1 MIKKLQRKFII
12 SAMAAVTIVLSI
24 IMIIVNSVN
33 YVNIIKSANNLLNIL
48 EDNNGVFPM
57 EEKDN
62 PPAEDNGEKKP
73 PQMDISKEAPFQT
86 RYFTV
91 EITPEGNVYRIDTGK
106 IAAIST
112 ETAKEYALELYNQNK
127 TEGRRDCYIYRAV
140 NLKKATADSSNNTTK
155 VSGDS
160 SNNTTKVSEDSSNN
174 ATKASG
180 DSDTNVE
187 KNSAASGTNA
197 EKNSAAS
204 DTNAEKNSVAGSTNA
219 TEINM
224 DSIAQQNIAN
234 SSQNG
239 NTMYIFLNVENDLK
253 NFYTFLWSSIAVSII
268 GIVFVLILIV
278 VFSKRIVSPMAQSYE
293 KQKIFITDASHEIK
307 TPLAVIEANTEVVE
321 IENGESQWT
330 KSIKEQISRL
340 SELTEKLVFLAKMDE
355 ERNTFVMTEFS
366 LSKLAQEVTEGFN
379 GMAKAQNKKYTVS
392 IASDISIKAD
402 EKAIKQLL
410 SILIENAFKY
420 SDKEGNIAVTVKKNG
435 KYKEIE
441 VRNTADNLKK
451 GDLSILFER
460 FYRLDSSRNSNTGGS
475 GIGLSIAKAI
485 VEAHKGK
492 IKAYSLDGKE
502 IVLKVSMDI

>member
-1 MIKKLQRKFII
+1 MIKRLQRKFII

-24 IMIIVNSVN
+24 IMIIINGVN

-62 PPAEDNGEKKP
+62 PHAEDKDEKKP
-73 PQMDISKEAPFQT
+73 PKMDISKEAPFQT

-140 NLKKATADSSNNTTK
+140 NLKKAAT
-155 VSGDS
+155 
-160 SNNTTKVSEDSSNN
+160 DSSNN
-174 ATKASG
+174 ATKEG
-180 DSDTNVE
+180 NV
-187 KNSAASGTNA
+187 
-197 EKNSAAS
+197 
-204 DTNAEKNSVAGSTNA
+204 
-219 TEINM
+219 
-224 DSIAQQNIAN
+224 
-234 SSQNG
+234 
-239 NTMYIFLNVENDLK
+239 MYIFLNVENDLK
-253 NFYTFLWSSIAVSII
+253 NFYTFLWSSIAVSIT

-278 VFSKRIVSPMAQSYE
+278 VFSKRIVSPMVQSYE
-293 KQKIFITDASHEIK
+293 KQKTFITDASHEIK

-330 KSIKEQISRL
+330 RSIKEQISRL

-366 LSKLAQEVTEGFN
+366 LSKLAQEIAEGFN
-379 GMAKAQNKKYTVS
+379 GMAKAQNKRYTVS
-392 IASDISIKAD
+392 IDSDIGVKAD

-420 SDKEGNIAVTVKKNG
+420 SDREGNIAVTVKKNG

-485 VEAHKGK
+485 AEAHKGK

>member
-1 MIKKLQRKFII
+1 MIKRLQRKFII

-24 IMIIVNSVN
+24 IMIIVNGVN

-48 EDNNGVFPM
+48 ETNNGVFPM

-62 PPAEDNGEKKP
+62 PPAEDKDEKKP
-73 PQMDISKEAPFQT
+73 PKMDISKEAPFQT

-140 NLKKATADSSNNTTK
+140 NLKKAAADSSNNAAK
-155 VSGDS
+155 EG
-160 SNNTTKVSEDSSNN
+160 
-174 ATKASG
+174 
-180 DSDTNVE
+180 NV
-187 KNSAASGTNA
+187 
-197 EKNSAAS
+197 
-204 DTNAEKNSVAGSTNA
+204 
-219 TEINM
+219 
-224 DSIAQQNIAN
+224 
-234 SSQNG
+234 
-239 NTMYIFLNVENDLK
+239 MYIFLNVENDLK

-293 KQKIFITDASHEIK
+293 KQKTFITDASHEIK

-330 KSIKEQISRL
+330 RSIKEQISRL

-366 LSKLAQEVTEGFN
+366 LSKLAQEITEGFN

-392 IASDISIKAD
+392 IDSDIGVKAD

-420 SDKEGNIAVTVKKNG
+420 SDREGNIAVTVKKNG

-485 VEAHKGK
+485 AEAHKGK

>member
-1 MIKKLQRKFII
+1 MIKRLQRKFII

-24 IMIIVNSVN
+24 IMIIINSVN

-62 PPAEDNGEKKP
+62 PHASDNDEKKP
-73 PQMDISKEAPFQT
+73 PKMDISKEAPFQT

-91 EITPEGNVYRIDTGK
+91 EITPEGNVYRVDTGK

-127 TEGRRDCYIYRAV
+127 TEGRRNCYIYRAV
-140 NLKKATADSSNNTTK
+140 NLKKAAVDSSTDTTN
-155 VSGDS
+155 VG
-160 SNNTTKVSEDSSNN
+160 
-174 ATKASG
+174 G
-180 DSDTNVE
+180 DSDT
-187 KNSAASGTNA
+187 
-197 EKNSAAS
+197 
-204 DTNAEKNSVAGSTNA
+204 
-219 TEINM
+219 
-224 DSIAQQNIAN
+224 N

-253 NFYTFLWSSIAVSII
+253 NFYTFLWSSIGVSII

-293 KQKIFITDASHEIK
+293 KQKTFITDASHEIK

-330 KSIKEQISRL
+330 RSIKEQISRL

-366 LSKLAQEVTEGFN
+366 LSKLAQEITEGFN

-392 IASDISIKAD
+392 IDSDIGVKAD
-402 EKAIKQLL
+402 EKAIK
-410 SILIENAFKY
+410 
-420 SDKEGNIAVTVKKNG
+420 
-435 KYKEIE
+435 
-441 VRNTADNLKK
+441 
-451 GDLSILFER
+451 
-460 FYRLDSSRNSNTGGS
+460 
-475 GIGLSIAKAI
+475 
-485 VEAHKGK
+485 
-492 IKAYSLDGKE
+492 
-502 IVLKVSMDI
+502 

>member
-1 MIKKLQRKFII
+1 MIKRLQRKFII

-24 IMIIVNSVN
+24 IMIIINGVN

-62 PPAEDNGEKKP
+62 PHAEDKDEKKP
-73 PQMDISKEAPFQT
+73 PKMDISKEAPFQT

-140 NLKKATADSSNNTTK
+140 NLKKAATDSSNNVTK
-155 VSGDS
+155 EG
-160 SNNTTKVSEDSSNN
+160 
-174 ATKASG
+174 
-180 DSDTNVE
+180 NV
-187 KNSAASGTNA
+187 
-197 EKNSAAS
+197 
-204 DTNAEKNSVAGSTNA
+204 
-219 TEINM
+219 
-224 DSIAQQNIAN
+224 
-234 SSQNG
+234 
-239 NTMYIFLNVENDLK
+239 MYIFLNVENDLK
-253 NFYTFLWSSIAVSII
+253 NFYTFLWSSIAVSIT

-293 KQKIFITDASHEIK
+293 KQKTFITDASHEIK

-330 KSIKEQISRL
+330 RSIKEQISRL

-366 LSKLAQEVTEGFN
+366 LSKLAQEIAEGFN
-379 GMAKAQNKKYTVS
+379 GMAKAQNKRYTVS
-392 IASDISIKAD
+392 IDSDIGVKAD

-420 SDKEGNIAVTVKKNG
+420 SDREGNIAVTVKKNG

-485 VEAHKGK
+485 AEAHKGK

>member
-1 MIKKLQRKFII
+1 MIKRLQRKFII

-24 IMIIVNSVN
+24 IMIIINSVN

-62 PPAEDNGEKKP
+62 PHAEDKDEKKP
-73 PQMDISKEAPFQT
+73 PKMDISKEAPFQT

-127 TEGRRDCYIYRAV
+127 TEGRRDCYIYRA
-140 NLKKATADSSNNTTK
+140 
-155 VSGDS
+155 
-160 SNNTTKVSEDSSNN
+160 
-174 ATKASG
+174 
-180 DSDTNVE
+180 
-187 KNSAASGTNA
+187 
-197 EKNSAAS
+197 
-204 DTNAEKNSVAGSTNA
+204 
-219 TEINM
+219 
-224 DSIAQQNIAN
+224 N
-234 SSQNG
+234 SSSNG

-253 NFYTFLWSSIAVSII
+253 NFYAFLWSSIAVSII

-293 KQKIFITDASHEIK
+293 KQKNFITDASHEIK

-330 KSIKEQISRL
+330 RSIKEQISRL

-355 ERNTFVMTEFS
+355 ERNIFVMTEFS
-366 LSKLAQEVTEGFN
+366 LSKLAQEITEGFN

-392 IASDISIKAD
+392 IDSDIDVKAD

-420 SDKEGNIAVTVKKNG
+420 SDREGNIAVTVKKNG

-485 VEAHKGK
+485 AEAHKGK

-502 IVLKVSMDI
+502 IVLEVSMDI

>member
-1 MIKKLQRKFII
+1 MIKRLQRKFII

-24 IMIIVNSVN
+24 IMIIINSVN

-62 PPAEDNGEKKP
+62 PHAEDKDEKKP
-73 PQMDISKEAPFQT
+73 PKMDISKEAPFQT

-127 TEGRRDCYIYRAV
+127 IEGRRDCYIYR
-140 NLKKATADSSNNTTK
+140 
-155 VSGDS
+155 
-160 SNNTTKVSEDSSNN
+160 
-174 ATKASG
+174 
-180 DSDTNVE
+180 
-187 KNSAASGTNA
+187 
-197 EKNSAAS
+197 
-204 DTNAEKNSVAGSTNA
+204 
-219 TEINM
+219 
-224 DSIAQQNIAN
+224 AN

-293 KQKIFITDASHEIK
+293 KQKTFITDASHEIK

-330 KSIKEQISRL
+330 RSIKEQISRL

-366 LSKLAQEVTEGFN
+366 LSKLAQEITEGFN

-392 IASDISIKAD
+392 IDSDIGVKAD

-420 SDKEGNIAVTVKKNG
+420 SDREGNIAVTVKKNG

-451 GDLSILFER
+451 GNLSILFER

-485 VEAHKGK
+485 AEAHKGK

>member
-1 MIKKLQRKFII
+1 MIKRLQRKFII

-24 IMIIVNSVN
+24 IMIIINSVN

-62 PPAEDNGEKKP
+62 PHAEDKDEKKP
-73 PQMDISKEAPFQT
+73 PKMDISKEAPFQT

-127 TEGRRDCYIYRAV
+127 TEGRRDCYIYRA
-140 NLKKATADSSNNTTK
+140 
-155 VSGDS
+155 
-160 SNNTTKVSEDSSNN
+160 
-174 ATKASG
+174 
-180 DSDTNVE
+180 
-187 KNSAASGTNA
+187 
-197 EKNSAAS
+197 
-204 DTNAEKNSVAGSTNA
+204 
-219 TEINM
+219 
-224 DSIAQQNIAN
+224 N

-253 NFYTFLWSSIAVSII
+253 NFYTFLWSSIAVSIT

-278 VFSKRIVSPMAQSYE
+278 VFSKRIVSPMVQSYE
-293 KQKIFITDASHEIK
+293 KQKTFITDASHEIK

-330 KSIKEQISRL
+330 RSIKEQISRL

-366 LSKLAQEVTEGFN
+366 LSKLAQEIAEGFN

-392 IASDISIKAD
+392 IDSDIGVKAD

-420 SDKEGNIAVTVKKNG
+420 SDREGNIAVTVKKNG

-485 VEAHKGK
+485 AEAHKGK

>member
-1 MIKKLQRKFII
+1 MIKRLQRKFII

-24 IMIIVNSVN
+24 IMIIINSVN

-62 PPAEDNGEKKP
+62 PHAEDNDEKKP
-73 PQMDISKEAPFQT
+73 PKMDISKEAPFQT

-91 EITPEGNVYRIDTGK
+91 EITPEGNVYRVDTGK

-127 TEGRRDCYIYRAV
+127 TEGRRNCYIYRAV
-140 NLKKATADSSNNTTK
+140 NLKKAAVDSSTDTTN
-155 VSGDS
+155 VG
-160 SNNTTKVSEDSSNN
+160 
-174 ATKASG
+174 G
-180 DSDTNVE
+180 DSDTN
-187 KNSAASGTNA
+187 SFR
-197 EKNSAAS
+197 
-204 DTNAEKNSVAGSTNA
+204 
-219 TEINM
+219 
-224 DSIAQQNIAN
+224 
-234 SSQNG
+234 NG

-253 NFYTFLWSSIAVSII
+253 NFYTFLWSSIGVSII

-293 KQKIFITDASHEIK
+293 KQKTFITDASHEIK

-330 KSIKEQISRL
+330 RSIKEQISRL

-355 ERNTFVMTEFS
+355 ERNIFVMAEFS
-366 LSKLAQEVTEGFN
+366 LSKLAQEITEGFN

-392 IASDISIKAD
+392 IDSDIGVKAD

-420 SDKEGNIAVTVKKNG
+420 SDREGNIAVTVKKNG

-451 GDLSILFER
+451 GNLSILFER

-485 VEAHKGK
+485 AEAHKGK

>member
-1 MIKKLQRKFII
+1 MIKRLQRKFII

-24 IMIIVNSVN
+24 IMIIINSVN

-57 EEKDN
+57 GEKDN
-62 PPAEDNGEKKP
+62 PHAEDKDEKKP
-73 PQMDISKEAPFQT
+73 PKMDISKEAPFQT

-127 TEGRRDCYIYRAV
+127 TEGRRDCYIYRA
-140 NLKKATADSSNNTTK
+140 
-155 VSGDS
+155 
-160 SNNTTKVSEDSSNN
+160 
-174 ATKASG
+174 
-180 DSDTNVE
+180 
-187 KNSAASGTNA
+187 
-197 EKNSAAS
+197 
-204 DTNAEKNSVAGSTNA
+204 
-219 TEINM
+219 
-224 DSIAQQNIAN
+224 N

-293 KQKIFITDASHEIK
+293 KQKTFITDASHEIK

-330 KSIKEQISRL
+330 RSIKEQISRL

-366 LSKLAQEVTEGFN
+366 LSKLAQEITEGFN

-392 IASDISIKAD
+392 IDSDIGVKAD

-420 SDKEGNIAVTVKKNG
+420 SDREGNIAVTVKKNG

-441 VRNTADNLKK
+441 VRNTAENLKK

-475 GIGLSIAKAI
+475 GIGLSVAKAI
-485 VEAHKGK
+485 AEAHKGK

>member
-1 MIKKLQRKFII
+1 MIKRLQRKFII

-24 IMIIVNSVN
+24 IMIIINGVN

-62 PPAEDNGEKKP
+62 PHAEDKDEKKP
-73 PQMDISKEAPFQT
+73 PKMDISKEAPFQT

-140 NLKKATADSSNNTTK
+140 NLKKAAT
-155 VSGDS
+155 
-160 SNNTTKVSEDSSNN
+160 DSSNN
-174 ATKASG
+174 ATKEG
-180 DSDTNVE
+180 NV
-187 KNSAASGTNA
+187 
-197 EKNSAAS
+197 
-204 DTNAEKNSVAGSTNA
+204 
-219 TEINM
+219 
-224 DSIAQQNIAN
+224 
-234 SSQNG
+234 
-239 NTMYIFLNVENDLK
+239 MYIFLNVENDLK
-253 NFYTFLWSSIAVSII
+253 NFYTFFWSSIAVSIT

-293 KQKIFITDASHEIK
+293 KQKTFITDASHEIK

-330 KSIKEQISRL
+330 RSIKEQISRL

-366 LSKLAQEVTEGFN
+366 LSKLAQEIAEGFN
-379 GMAKAQNKKYTVS
+379 GMAKAQNKRYTVS
-392 IASDISIKAD
+392 IDSDIGVKAD

-420 SDKEGNIAVTVKKNG
+420 SDREGNIAVTVKKNG

-485 VEAHKGK
+485 AEAHKGK

>member
-1 MIKKLQRKFII
+1 MIKRLQRKFII

-24 IMIIVNSVN
+24 IMIIINSVN

-62 PPAEDNGEKKP
+62 PHAEDKDEKKP
-73 PQMDISKEAPFQT
+73 PKMDISKEAPFQT

-127 TEGRRDCYIYRAV
+127 TEGRRDCYIYRA
-140 NLKKATADSSNNTTK
+140 
-155 VSGDS
+155 
-160 SNNTTKVSEDSSNN
+160 
-174 ATKASG
+174 
-180 DSDTNVE
+180 
-187 KNSAASGTNA
+187 
-197 EKNSAAS
+197 
-204 DTNAEKNSVAGSTNA
+204 
-219 TEINM
+219 
-224 DSIAQQNIAN
+224 N

-293 KQKIFITDASHEIK
+293 KQKTFITDASHEIK

-330 KSIKEQISRL
+330 RSIKEQISRL

-355 ERNTFVMTEFS
+355 ERNIFVMTEFS
-366 LSKLAQEVTEGFN
+366 LSKVAQEITEGFN

-392 IASDISIKAD
+392 IDSDIGVKAD

-420 SDKEGNIAVTVKKNG
+420 SDREGNIAVTVKKNG

-460 FYRLDSSRNSNTGGS
+460 FYRLDSSRNSHTGGS
-475 GIGLSIAKAI
+475 GVGLSIAKAI

>member
-1 MIKKLQRKFII
+1 MIKRLQRKFII

-24 IMIIVNSVN
+24 IMIIINGVN

-62 PPAEDNGEKKP
+62 PHAEDKDEKKP
-73 PQMDISKEAPFQT
+73 PKMDISKEAPFQT

-127 TEGRRDCYIYRAV
+127 TEGRRNCYIYRAV
-140 NLKKATADSSNNTTK
+140 NLKKAAT
-155 VSGDS
+155 
-160 SNNTTKVSEDSSNN
+160 DSSNN
-174 ATKASG
+174 ATKEG
-180 DSDTNVE
+180 NV
-187 KNSAASGTNA
+187 
-197 EKNSAAS
+197 
-204 DTNAEKNSVAGSTNA
+204 
-219 TEINM
+219 
-224 DSIAQQNIAN
+224 
-234 SSQNG
+234 
-239 NTMYIFLNVENDLK
+239 MYIFLNVENDLK
-253 NFYTFLWSSIAVSII
+253 NFYTFLWSSIAVSIT

-293 KQKIFITDASHEIK
+293 KQKTFITDASHEIK

-330 KSIKEQISRL
+330 RSIKEQISRL

-366 LSKLAQEVTEGFN
+366 LSKLAQEIAEGFN

-392 IASDISIKAD
+392 IDSDIGVKAD

-410 SILIENAFKY
+410 SILIENAFRY
-420 SDKEGNIAVTVKKNG
+420 SDREGNIAVTVKKNG

-460 FYRLDSSRNSNTGGS
+460 FYRLDSSRNFNTGGS

-485 VEAHKGK
+485 AEAHKGK

>member
-1 MIKKLQRKFII
+1 MIKRLQRKFII

-24 IMIIVNSVN
+24 IMIIINGVN

-62 PPAEDNGEKKP
+62 PHAEDKNEKKP
-73 PQMDISKEAPFQT
+73 PKMDISKEAPFQT

-127 TEGRRDCYIYRAV
+127 TEGRRNCYIYRAV
-140 NLKKATADSSNNTTK
+140 NLKKAAT
-155 VSGDS
+155 
-160 SNNTTKVSEDSSNN
+160 DSSNN
-174 ATKASG
+174 ATKEG
-180 DSDTNVE
+180 NV
-187 KNSAASGTNA
+187 
-197 EKNSAAS
+197 
-204 DTNAEKNSVAGSTNA
+204 
-219 TEINM
+219 
-224 DSIAQQNIAN
+224 
-234 SSQNG
+234 
-239 NTMYIFLNVENDLK
+239 MYIFLNVENDLK
-253 NFYTFLWSSIAVSII
+253 NFYTFLWSSIAVSIT

-293 KQKIFITDASHEIK
+293 KQKTFITDASHEIK

-321 IENGESQWT
+321 IENGESRWT
-330 KSIKEQISRL
+330 RSIKEQISRL

-366 LSKLAQEVTEGFN
+366 LSKLAQEIAEGFN
-379 GMAKAQNKKYTVS
+379 GMAKAQNKRYTVS
-392 IASDISIKAD
+392 IDSDIGVKAD

-420 SDKEGNIAVTVKKNG
+420 SDREGNIAVTVKKNG

-460 FYRLDSSRNSNTGGS
+460 FYRLDSSRNSNSGGS

-485 VEAHKGK
+485 AEAHKGK

>member
-1 MIKKLQRKFII
+1 MIKRLQRKFII

-24 IMIIVNSVN
+24 IMIIINSVN

-62 PPAEDNGEKKP
+62 PHAEDKDEKKP
-73 PQMDISKEAPFQT
+73 PKMDISKEAPFQT

-127 TEGRRDCYIYRAV
+127 TEGRRDCYIYRA
-140 NLKKATADSSNNTTK
+140 
-155 VSGDS
+155 
-160 SNNTTKVSEDSSNN
+160 
-174 ATKASG
+174 
-180 DSDTNVE
+180 
-187 KNSAASGTNA
+187 
-197 EKNSAAS
+197 
-204 DTNAEKNSVAGSTNA
+204 
-219 TEINM
+219 
-224 DSIAQQNIAN
+224 N
-234 SSQNG
+234 SSSNG

-293 KQKIFITDASHEIK
+293 KQKNFITDASHEIK

-330 KSIKEQISRL
+330 RSIKEQISRL

-355 ERNTFVMTEFS
+355 ERNIFVMTEFS
-366 LSKLAQEVTEGFN
+366 LSKLAQEITEGFN

-392 IASDISIKAD
+392 IDSDIDVKAD

-420 SDKEGNIAVTVKKNG
+420 SDREGNIAVTVKKNG

-485 VEAHKGK
+485 AEAHKGK

-502 IVLKVSMDI
+502 IVLEVSMDI

>member
-1 MIKKLQRKFII
+1 MIKRLQRKFII

-24 IMIIVNSVN
+24 IMIIINSVN
-33 YVNIIKSANNLLNIL
+33 HVNIIKSANNLLNIL

-62 PPAEDNGEKKP
+62 PHAEDKDEKKP
-73 PQMDISKEAPFQT
+73 PKMDISKETPFQT

-127 TEGRRDCYIYRAV
+127 TEGRRDCYIYRA
-140 NLKKATADSSNNTTK
+140 
-155 VSGDS
+155 
-160 SNNTTKVSEDSSNN
+160 
-174 ATKASG
+174 
-180 DSDTNVE
+180 
-187 KNSAASGTNA
+187 
-197 EKNSAAS
+197 
-204 DTNAEKNSVAGSTNA
+204 
-219 TEINM
+219 
-224 DSIAQQNIAN
+224 N
-234 SSQNG
+234 SSSNG

-293 KQKIFITDASHEIK
+293 KQKTFITDASHEIK

-330 KSIKEQISRL
+330 RSNKEQISRL

-355 ERNTFVMTEFS
+355 ERNIFVMTEFS
-366 LSKLAQEVTEGFN
+366 LSKLAQEITEGFN

-392 IASDISIKAD
+392 IDSDIDVKAD

-420 SDKEGNIAVTVKKNG
+420 SDREGNIAVTVKKNG

-485 VEAHKGK
+485 AEAHKGK

>member
-1 MIKKLQRKFII
+1 MIKRLQRKFII

-24 IMIIVNSVN
+24 IMIIINGVN

-62 PPAEDNGEKKP
+62 PHAEDKDEKKP
-73 PQMDISKEAPFQT
+73 PKMDMSKEAPFQT

-140 NLKKATADSSNNTTK
+140 NLKKAAT
-155 VSGDS
+155 
-160 SNNTTKVSEDSSNN
+160 DSSNN
-174 ATKASG
+174 ATKEG
-180 DSDTNVE
+180 NV
-187 KNSAASGTNA
+187 
-197 EKNSAAS
+197 
-204 DTNAEKNSVAGSTNA
+204 
-219 TEINM
+219 
-224 DSIAQQNIAN
+224 
-234 SSQNG
+234 
-239 NTMYIFLNVENDLK
+239 MYIFLNVENDLK
-253 NFYTFLWSSIAVSII
+253 NFYTFLWSSIAVSIT

-293 KQKIFITDASHEIK
+293 KQKTFITDASHEIK

-330 KSIKEQISRL
+330 RSIKEQISRL

-366 LSKLAQEVTEGFN
+366 LSKLAQEIAEGFN

-392 IASDISIKAD
+392 IDSDIGVKAD

-420 SDKEGNIAVTVKKNG
+420 SDREGNIAVTVKKNG

-460 FYRLDSSRNSNTGGS
+460 FYRLDSSRNFNTGGS

-485 VEAHKGK
+485 AEAHKGK

>member
-1 MIKKLQRKFII
+1 MIKRLQRKFII

-24 IMIIVNSVN
+24 IMIIINSVN

-62 PPAEDNGEKKP
+62 PYAEDKNEKKP
-73 PQMDISKEAPFQT
+73 PKMDISKEAPFQT

-127 TEGRRDCYIYRAV
+127 IEGRRDCYIYR
-140 NLKKATADSSNNTTK
+140 
-155 VSGDS
+155 
-160 SNNTTKVSEDSSNN
+160 
-174 ATKASG
+174 
-180 DSDTNVE
+180 
-187 KNSAASGTNA
+187 
-197 EKNSAAS
+197 
-204 DTNAEKNSVAGSTNA
+204 
-219 TEINM
+219 
-224 DSIAQQNIAN
+224 AN

-293 KQKIFITDASHEIK
+293 KQKTFITDASHEIK

-330 KSIKEQISRL
+330 RSIKEQISRL

-366 LSKLAQEVTEGFN
+366 LSKLAQEITEGFN

-392 IASDISIKAD
+392 IDSDIGVKAD

-420 SDKEGNIAVTVKKNG
+420 SDREGNIAVTVKKNG

-451 GDLSILFER
+451 GNLSILFER

-485 VEAHKGK
+485 AEAHKGK

>member
-1 MIKKLQRKFII
+1 MIKRLQRKFII

-24 IMIIVNSVN
+24 IMIIINGVN

-62 PPAEDNGEKKP
+62 PHAEDKDEKKP
-73 PQMDISKEAPFQT
+73 PKMDISKEAPFQT

-140 NLKKATADSSNNTTK
+140 NLKKAAT
-155 VSGDS
+155 
-160 SNNTTKVSEDSSNN
+160 DSSNN
-174 ATKASG
+174 ATKEG
-180 DSDTNVE
+180 NV
-187 KNSAASGTNA
+187 
-197 EKNSAAS
+197 
-204 DTNAEKNSVAGSTNA
+204 
-219 TEINM
+219 
-224 DSIAQQNIAN
+224 
-234 SSQNG
+234 
-239 NTMYIFLNVENDLK
+239 MYIFLNVENDLK
-253 NFYTFLWSSIAVSII
+253 NFYTFLWSSIAVSIT

-278 VFSKRIVSPMAQSYE
+278 VFSKRIVSPMVQSYE
-293 KQKIFITDASHEIK
+293 KQKTFITDASHEIK

-321 IENGESQWT
+321 IENGESRWT
-330 KSIKEQISRL
+330 RSIKEQISRL

-366 LSKLAQEVTEGFN
+366 LSKLAQEIAEGFN
-379 GMAKAQNKKYTVS
+379 GMAKAQNKRYTVS
-392 IASDISIKAD
+392 IDSDIGVKAD

-420 SDKEGNIAVTVKKNG
+420 SDREGNIAVTVKKNG

-485 VEAHKGK
+485 AEAHKGK

>member
-1 MIKKLQRKFII
+1 MIKRLQRKFII

-62 PPAEDNGEKKP
+62 PHAEDKDEKKP
-73 PQMDISKEAPFQT
+73 PKMDISKEAPFQT

-140 NLKKATADSSNNTTK
+140 NLKKAAA
-155 VSGDS
+155 
-160 SNNTTKVSEDSSNN
+160 DSSNN
-174 ATKASG
+174 ATKEG
-180 DSDTNVE
+180 NV
-187 KNSAASGTNA
+187 
-197 EKNSAAS
+197 
-204 DTNAEKNSVAGSTNA
+204 
-219 TEINM
+219 
-224 DSIAQQNIAN
+224 
-234 SSQNG
+234 
-239 NTMYIFLNVENDLK
+239 MYIFLNVENDLK
-253 NFYTFLWSSIAVSII
+253 NFYTFLWSSIAVSIT

-293 KQKIFITDASHEIK
+293 KQKTFITDASHEIK

-330 KSIKEQISRL
+330 RSIKEQISRL

-366 LSKLAQEVTEGFN
+366 LSKLAQEITEGFN

-392 IASDISIKAD
+392 IDSDIGVKAD

-420 SDKEGNIAVTVKKNG
+420 SDREGNIAVTVKKNG

-460 FYRLDSSRNSNTGGS
+460 FYRLDSSRNFNTGGS

-485 VEAHKGK
+485 AEAHKGK

>member
-1 MIKKLQRKFII
+1 MIKRLQRKFII

-24 IMIIVNSVN
+24 IMIIINSVN

-62 PPAEDNGEKKP
+62 PHAEDNDEKKP
-73 PQMDISKEAPFQT
+73 PKMDISKEAPFQT

-91 EITPEGNVYRIDTGK
+91 EITPEGNVYRVDTGK

-127 TEGRRDCYIYRAV
+127 TEGRRNCYIYRAV
-140 NLKKATADSSNNTTK
+140 NLKKAAVDSSTDTTN
-155 VSGDS
+155 VG
-160 SNNTTKVSEDSSNN
+160 
-174 ATKASG
+174 G
-180 DSDTNVE
+180 DSDT
-187 KNSAASGTNA
+187 
-197 EKNSAAS
+197 
-204 DTNAEKNSVAGSTNA
+204 
-219 TEINM
+219 
-224 DSIAQQNIAN
+224 N

-253 NFYTFLWSSIAVSII
+253 NFYTFLWSSIGVSII

-293 KQKIFITDASHEIK
+293 KQKTFITDASHEIK

-330 KSIKEQISRL
+330 RSIKEQISRL

-366 LSKLAQEVTEGFN
+366 LSKLAQEITEGFN

-392 IASDISIKAD
+392 IDSDIGVKAD

-420 SDKEGNIAVTVKKNG
+420 SDREGNIAVTVKKNG

-451 GDLSILFER
+451 GNLSILFER

-485 VEAHKGK
+485 AEAHKGK

>member
-24 IMIIVNSVN
+24 IMIIINSVN

-62 PPAEDNGEKKP
+62 PHAEDKDEKKP
-73 PQMDISKEAPFQT
+73 PKMDISKEAPFQT

-140 NLKKATADSSNNTTK
+140 NLKKAAA
-155 VSGDS
+155 
-160 SNNTTKVSEDSSNN
+160 DSSNN
-174 ATKASG
+174 ATKEG
-180 DSDTNVE
+180 NV
-187 KNSAASGTNA
+187 
-197 EKNSAAS
+197 
-204 DTNAEKNSVAGSTNA
+204 
-219 TEINM
+219 
-224 DSIAQQNIAN
+224 
-234 SSQNG
+234 
-239 NTMYIFLNVENDLK
+239 MYIFLNVENDLK

-293 KQKIFITDASHEIK
+293 KQKTFITDASHEIK

-330 KSIKEQISRL
+330 RSIKEQISRL

-366 LSKLAQEVTEGFN
+366 LSKLVQEITEGFN

-392 IASDISIKAD
+392 IDSDIGVKAD

-420 SDKEGNIAVTVKKNG
+420 SDREGNIAVTVKKNG

-485 VEAHKGK
+485 AEAHKGK

>member
-1 MIKKLQRKFII
+1 MIKRLQRKFII

-24 IMIIVNSVN
+24 IMIIINSVN

-62 PPAEDNGEKKP
+62 PHAEDKDEKKP
-73 PQMDISKEAPFQT
+73 PKMDISKEAPFQT

-127 TEGRRDCYIYRAV
+127 TEGRRDCYIYRA
-140 NLKKATADSSNNTTK
+140 
-155 VSGDS
+155 
-160 SNNTTKVSEDSSNN
+160 
-174 ATKASG
+174 
-180 DSDTNVE
+180 
-187 KNSAASGTNA
+187 
-197 EKNSAAS
+197 
-204 DTNAEKNSVAGSTNA
+204 
-219 TEINM
+219 
-224 DSIAQQNIAN
+224 N

-293 KQKIFITDASHEIK
+293 KQKTFITDASHEIK

-330 KSIKEQISRL
+330 RSIKEQISRL

-355 ERNTFVMTEFS
+355 ERNIFVMTEFS
-366 LSKLAQEVTEGFN
+366 LSKVAQEITEGFN

-392 IASDISIKAD
+392 IDSDIGVKAD

-420 SDKEGNIAVTVKKNG
+420 SDREGNIAVAVKKNG

-485 VEAHKGK
+485 AEAHKGK

>member
-1 MIKKLQRKFII
+1 MIKRLQRKFII

-24 IMIIVNSVN
+24 IMIIVNGVN

-48 EDNNGVFPM
+48 ETNNGVFPM

-62 PPAEDNGEKKP
+62 PHAEDKDEKKP
-73 PQMDISKEAPFQT
+73 PKMDISKEAPFQT

-140 NLKKATADSSNNTTK
+140 NLKKAAT
-155 VSGDS
+155 
-160 SNNTTKVSEDSSNN
+160 DSSNN
-174 ATKASG
+174 ATKEG
-180 DSDTNVE
+180 NV
-187 KNSAASGTNA
+187 
-197 EKNSAAS
+197 
-204 DTNAEKNSVAGSTNA
+204 
-219 TEINM
+219 
-224 DSIAQQNIAN
+224 
-234 SSQNG
+234 
-239 NTMYIFLNVENDLK
+239 MYIFLNVENDLK
-253 NFYTFLWSSIAVSII
+253 NFYTFLWSSIAVSIT

-278 VFSKRIVSPMAQSYE
+278 VFSKRIVSPMTQSYE
-293 KQKIFITDASHEIK
+293 KQKTFITDASHEIK

-330 KSIKEQISRL
+330 RSIKEQISRL

-366 LSKLAQEVTEGFN
+366 LSKLAQEIAEGFN

-392 IASDISIKAD
+392 IDSDIGVKAD

-420 SDKEGNIAVTVKKNG
+420 SDREGNIAVTVKKNG

-485 VEAHKGK
+485 AEAHKGK

>member
-1 MIKKLQRKFII
+1 MIKRLQRKFII

-24 IMIIVNSVN
+24 IMIIINSVN

-57 EEKDN
+57 EENDI
-62 PPAEDNGEKKP
+62 PHAEDKDEKKP
-73 PQMDISKEAPFQT
+73 PKMDISKEAPFQT

-127 TEGRRDCYIYRAV
+127 TEGRRDCYIYRA
-140 NLKKATADSSNNTTK
+140 
-155 VSGDS
+155 
-160 SNNTTKVSEDSSNN
+160 
-174 ATKASG
+174 
-180 DSDTNVE
+180 
-187 KNSAASGTNA
+187 
-197 EKNSAAS
+197 
-204 DTNAEKNSVAGSTNA
+204 
-219 TEINM
+219 
-224 DSIAQQNIAN
+224 N

-293 KQKIFITDASHEIK
+293 KQKTFITDASHEIK

-330 KSIKEQISRL
+330 RSIKEQISRL

-355 ERNTFVMTEFS
+355 ERNIFVMTEFS
-366 LSKLAQEVTEGFN
+366 LSKAAQEITEGFN

-392 IASDISIKAD
+392 IDSDIGVKAD

-420 SDKEGNIAVTVKKNG
+420 SDREGNIAVTVKKNG

-485 VEAHKGK
+485 AEAHKGK

-502 IVLKVSMDI
+502 IVLKISMDI

>member
-1 MIKKLQRKFII
+1 MIKRLQRKFII

-24 IMIIVNSVN
+24 IMIIVNGVN

-48 EDNNGVFPM
+48 ETNNGVFPM

-62 PPAEDNGEKKP
+62 PHAEDKDEKKP
-73 PQMDISKEAPFQT
+73 PKMDISKEAPFQT

-140 NLKKATADSSNNTTK
+140 NLKKAAA
-155 VSGDS
+155 
-160 SNNTTKVSEDSSNN
+160 DSSNN
-174 ATKASG
+174 ATKEG
-180 DSDTNVE
+180 NV
-187 KNSAASGTNA
+187 
-197 EKNSAAS
+197 
-204 DTNAEKNSVAGSTNA
+204 
-219 TEINM
+219 
-224 DSIAQQNIAN
+224 
-234 SSQNG
+234 
-239 NTMYIFLNVENDLK
+239 MYIFLNVENDLK

-293 KQKIFITDASHEIK
+293 KQKTFITDASHEIK

-330 KSIKEQISRL
+330 RSIKEQISRL

-366 LSKLAQEVTEGFN
+366 LSKLAQEITEGFN

-392 IASDISIKAD
+392 IDSDIGVKAD

-420 SDKEGNIAVTVKKNG
+420 SDREGNIAVTVKKNG

-485 VEAHKGK
+485 AEAHKGK

>member
-1 MIKKLQRKFII
+1 MIKRLQRKFII
-12 SAMAAVTIVLSI
+12 SATAAVTIVLSI
-24 IMIIVNSVN
+24 IMIIINSVN

-62 PPAEDNGEKKP
+62 PHAEDNDEKKP
-73 PQMDISKEAPFQT
+73 PKMDISKEAPFQT

-91 EITPEGNVYRIDTGK
+91 EITPEGNVYRVDTGK

-127 TEGRRDCYIYRAV
+127 TEGRRNCYIYRAV
-140 NLKKATADSSNNTTK
+140 NLKKAAVDSSTDTTN
-155 VSGDS
+155 VG
-160 SNNTTKVSEDSSNN
+160 
-174 ATKASG
+174 G
-180 DSDTNVE
+180 DSDTN
-187 KNSAASGTNA
+187 
-197 EKNSAAS
+197 
-204 DTNAEKNSVAGSTNA
+204 
-219 TEINM
+219 
-224 DSIAQQNIAN
+224 
-234 SSQNG
+234 SSRNG

-253 NFYTFLWSSIAVSII
+253 NFYTFLWSSIGVSII

-293 KQKIFITDASHEIK
+293 KQKTFITDASHEIK

-330 KSIKEQISRL
+330 RSIKEQISRL

-366 LSKLAQEVTEGFN
+366 LSKLAQEITEGFN

-392 IASDISIKAD
+392 IDSDIGVKAD

-420 SDKEGNIAVTVKKNG
+420 SDREGNIAVTVKKNG

-451 GDLSILFER
+451 GNLSILFER

-485 VEAHKGK
+485 AEAHKGK

>member
-1 MIKKLQRKFII
+1 MIKRLQRKFII

-24 IMIIVNSVN
+24 IMIIINSVN

-62 PPAEDNGEKKP
+62 PHAEDKDEKKP
-73 PQMDISKEAPFQT
+73 PKMDISKEAPFQT

-127 TEGRRDCYIYRAV
+127 IEGRRDCYIYR
-140 NLKKATADSSNNTTK
+140 
-155 VSGDS
+155 
-160 SNNTTKVSEDSSNN
+160 
-174 ATKASG
+174 
-180 DSDTNVE
+180 
-187 KNSAASGTNA
+187 
-197 EKNSAAS
+197 
-204 DTNAEKNSVAGSTNA
+204 
-219 TEINM
+219 
-224 DSIAQQNIAN
+224 AN

-293 KQKIFITDASHEIK
+293 KQKTFITDASHEIK

-330 KSIKEQISRL
+330 RSIKEQISRL

-366 LSKLAQEVTEGFN
+366 LSKLAQEIAEGFN

-392 IASDISIKAD
+392 IDSDIGVKAD

-420 SDKEGNIAVTVKKNG
+420 SDREGNIAVTVKKNG

-485 VEAHKGK
+485 AEAHKGK

>member
-1 MIKKLQRKFII
+1 MIKRLQRKFII

-24 IMIIVNSVN
+24 IMIIINSVN

-62 PPAEDNGEKKP
+62 PHAEDNDEKKP
-73 PQMDISKEAPFQT
+73 PKMDISKEAPFQT

-91 EITPEGNVYRIDTGK
+91 EITPEGNVYRVDTGK

-140 NLKKATADSSNNTTK
+140 NLKKAAADSSTDTTN
-155 VSGDS
+155 VG
-160 SNNTTKVSEDSSNN
+160 
-174 ATKASG
+174 G
-180 DSDTNVE
+180 DSDT
-187 KNSAASGTNA
+187 
-197 EKNSAAS
+197 
-204 DTNAEKNSVAGSTNA
+204 
-219 TEINM
+219 
-224 DSIAQQNIAN
+224 N

-253 NFYTFLWSSIAVSII
+253 NFYTFLWSSIGVSII

-293 KQKIFITDASHEIK
+293 KQKTFITDASHEIK
-307 TPLAVIEANTEVVE
+307 TPLAVIEANTEVIE

-330 KSIKEQISRL
+330 RSIKEQISRL

-366 LSKLAQEVTEGFN
+366 LSKLAQEIAEGFN

-392 IASDISIKAD
+392 IDSDIGVKAD

-420 SDKEGNIAVTVKKNG
+420 SDREGNIAVTVKKNG

-485 VEAHKGK
+485 AEAHKGK

>member
-1 MIKKLQRKFII
+1 MIKRLQRKFII

-24 IMIIVNSVN
+24 IMIIINSVN

-62 PPAEDNGEKKP
+62 PHAGDKDEKKP
-73 PQMDISKEAPFQT
+73 PKMDISKEAPFQT

-127 TEGRRDCYIYRAV
+127 TEGRRDCYIYRA
-140 NLKKATADSSNNTTK
+140 
-155 VSGDS
+155 
-160 SNNTTKVSEDSSNN
+160 
-174 ATKASG
+174 
-180 DSDTNVE
+180 
-187 KNSAASGTNA
+187 
-197 EKNSAAS
+197 
-204 DTNAEKNSVAGSTNA
+204 
-219 TEINM
+219 
-224 DSIAQQNIAN
+224 N
-234 SSQNG
+234 SSSNG

-293 KQKIFITDASHEIK
+293 KQKTFITDASHEIK

-330 KSIKEQISRL
+330 RSNKEQISRL

-355 ERNTFVMTEFS
+355 ERNIFVITEFS
-366 LSKLAQEVTEGFN
+366 LSKAAQEITEGFN

-392 IASDISIKAD
+392 IDSDISVKAD
-402 EKAIKQLL
+402 EKAIKRLL

-420 SDKEGNIAVTVKKNG
+420 SDREGNIAVTVKKNG

-485 VEAHKGK
+485 AEAHKGK
-492 IKAYSLDGKE
+492 IKAYSLGGKE

>member
-1 MIKKLQRKFII
+1 MIKRLQRKFII

-24 IMIIVNSVN
+24 IMIIINGVN

-62 PPAEDNGEKKP
+62 PHAGDKDEKKP
-73 PQMDISKEAPFQT
+73 PKMDISKEAPFQT

-140 NLKKATADSSNNTTK
+140 NLKKAAT
-155 VSGDS
+155 
-160 SNNTTKVSEDSSNN
+160 DSSNN
-174 ATKASG
+174 ATKEG
-180 DSDTNVE
+180 NV
-187 KNSAASGTNA
+187 
-197 EKNSAAS
+197 
-204 DTNAEKNSVAGSTNA
+204 
-219 TEINM
+219 
-224 DSIAQQNIAN
+224 
-234 SSQNG
+234 
-239 NTMYIFLNVENDLK
+239 MYIFLNVENDLK

-293 KQKIFITDASHEIK
+293 KQKTFITDASHEIK

-330 KSIKEQISRL
+330 RSIKEQISRL

-355 ERNTFVMTEFS
+355 ERNIFVMTEFS
-366 LSKLAQEVTEGFN
+366 LSKLAQEIAEGFN

-392 IASDISIKAD
+392 IDSDIGVKAD

-420 SDKEGNIAVTVKKNG
+420 SDREGNIAVTVKKNG

-460 FYRLDSSRNSNTGGS
+460 FYRLDSSRNFNTGGS

-485 VEAHKGK
+485 AEAHKGK

>member
-1 MIKKLQRKFII
+1 MIKRLQRKFII

-62 PPAEDNGEKKP
+62 PHAEDKDEKKP
-73 PQMDISKEAPFQT
+73 PKMDISKEAPFQT

-140 NLKKATADSSNNTTK
+140 NLKKAAA
-155 VSGDS
+155 
-160 SNNTTKVSEDSSNN
+160 DSSNN
-174 ATKASG
+174 ATKEG
-180 DSDTNVE
+180 NV
-187 KNSAASGTNA
+187 
-197 EKNSAAS
+197 
-204 DTNAEKNSVAGSTNA
+204 
-219 TEINM
+219 
-224 DSIAQQNIAN
+224 
-234 SSQNG
+234 
-239 NTMYIFLNVENDLK
+239 MYIFLNVENDLK

-293 KQKIFITDASHEIK
+293 KQKTFITDASHEIK

-330 KSIKEQISRL
+330 RSIKEQISRL

-366 LSKLAQEVTEGFN
+366 LSKLAQEITEGFN

-392 IASDISIKAD
+392 IDSDIGVKAD

-420 SDKEGNIAVTVKKNG
+420 SDREGNIAVTVKKNG

-485 VEAHKGK
+485 AEAHKGK

>member
-1 MIKKLQRKFII
+1 MIKRLQRKFII
-12 SAMAAVTIVLSI
+12 SAMAAVAIVLSI
-24 IMIIVNSVN
+24 IMIIINGVN

-62 PPAEDNGEKKP
+62 PPAEDKDEKKP
-73 PQMDISKEAPFQT
+73 PKMDISKEAPFQT

-140 NLKKATADSSNNTTK
+140 NLKKAAT
-155 VSGDS
+155 
-160 SNNTTKVSEDSSNN
+160 DSSNN
-174 ATKASG
+174 ATKEG
-180 DSDTNVE
+180 NV
-187 KNSAASGTNA
+187 
-197 EKNSAAS
+197 
-204 DTNAEKNSVAGSTNA
+204 
-219 TEINM
+219 
-224 DSIAQQNIAN
+224 
-234 SSQNG
+234 
-239 NTMYIFLNVENDLK
+239 MYIFLNVENDLK

-293 KQKIFITDASHEIK
+293 KQKTFITDASHEIK

-330 KSIKEQISRL
+330 RSIKEQISRL

-366 LSKLAQEVTEGFN
+366 LSKLAQEITEGFN

-392 IASDISIKAD
+392 IDSDIGVKAD

-420 SDKEGNIAVTVKKNG
+420 SDREGNIAVTVKKNG

-485 VEAHKGK
+485 AEAHKGK